1 MFGVR
6 CGLAGAAGSCF
17 GDTCCSVIQHQ
28 LELGLTVYPSFAL
41 NGGQDLEKVL
51 VYFCR
56 YVVNGKRVV
65 LSTVS
70 TQPGL
75 HSCHSLPNVTIIPHA
90 SMIVSPTKCG

>member
-1 MFGVR
+1 MSD
-6 CGLAGAAGSCF
+6 AAWLGRRGPALVTPAVALFNTS
-17 GDTCCSVIQHQ
+17 Q
-28 LELGLTVYPSFAL
+28 LELGLTVCPSFAL

-75 HSCHSLPNVTIIPHA
+75 HSCHSLPNVTIMPHA
-90 SMIVSPTKCG
+90 SVIVSPTKCG

>member
-1 MFGVR
+1 MVSDAAWLGRRGPALVTP
-6 CGLAGAAGSCF
+6 AG
-17 GDTCCSVIQHQ
+17 SVIQHQ
-28 LELGLTVYPSFAL
+28 LELGLTVCPSFAL
-41 NGGQDLEKVL
+41 NVGQDLEKVL

-75 HSCHSLPNVTIIPHA
+75 HSCHSLPNVTIMPHA